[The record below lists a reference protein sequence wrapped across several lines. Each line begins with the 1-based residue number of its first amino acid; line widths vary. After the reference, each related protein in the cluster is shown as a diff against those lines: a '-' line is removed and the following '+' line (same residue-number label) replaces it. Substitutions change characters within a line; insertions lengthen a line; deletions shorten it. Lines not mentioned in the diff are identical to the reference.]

1 MQEIDFVDQT
11 IRDAQQS
18 IWGFRM
24 STDMIL
30 PIIPILDQVG
40 YKYIATVGARG
51 MIVTMRAFHE
61 DPFARI
67 RLLVEGLR
75 KTPLRGSFW
84 PWNLQGFFIE
94 PLAAIE
100 LWIKWQVANGIKS
113 LWICDYQNMMDRL
126 SHLVRVAKAEGA
138 EVVESLGYVL
148 SPVHTD
154 ELFARKTRMV
164 AEMGGVDAIHFED
177 PGGTLTPERTRTLL
191 PAIQKESRGIPI
203 EFHAHCN
210 TGLAPLC
217 YLEAIKLGIKTLHTA
232 VPSLAND
239 TSLPSVENILRN
251 VRRLGYSSNLDEE
264 ALKAVIDYFR
274 KIAQEHGM
282 RIGAPLEYDLFQFEH
297 QLPGGMMGTLRN
309 QLAEV
314 KKEHLLNEVLEEI
327 VRIRQEFG
335 YPVMGTP
342 YSQLVGAQA
351 VFNVTSGERYKII
364 PDEVIKYML
373 GIYGEPDGPIEQNVK
388 DKILSSP
395 KAKKFFNWKVPEITV
410 EDLRKLEPSLSDD
423 ELLLRIANPEGE
435 FQDKLNA
442 LYGKKYITT

>member
-1 MQEIDFVDQT
+1 MKNKELSFVDQT
-11 IRDAQQS
+11 IRDSQQS
-18 IWGFRM
+18 LWGFRM

-30 PIIPILDQVG
+30 PIASMMDKVG
-40 YKYIATVGARG
+40 YRSIGVNGGRGLVVATRYL
-51 MIVTMRAFHE
+51 HE
-61 DPFARI
+61 DMFQRF
-67 RLLVEGLR
+67 RLLSREIR
-75 KTPLRGSFW
+75 KTPLRSSFAFFSAF
-84 PWNLQGFFIE
+84 GFDVE
-94 PLAAIE
+94 PQAANE
-100 LWIKWQVANGIKS
+100 LWIKRAVANGIKS
-113 LWICDYQNMMDRL
+113 FWVCDYQNMMGTL
-126 SHLVRVAKAEGA
+126 SYLVRIAKAEGA
-138 EVVESLGYVL
+138 EVVVGIGFTN

-164 AEMGGVDAIHFED
+164 AEVGGVDVIHFED
-177 PGGTLTPERTRTLL
+177 PGGVLTPERTRTLL
-191 PAIQKESRGIPI
+191 RMVQKESRGIPI

-232 VPSLAND
+232 VPPLAND
-239 TSLPSVENILRN
+239 TALPSVENILRN
-251 VRRLGYSSNLDEE
+251 ARHLGYSSNLDEE
-264 ALKAVIDYFR
+264 ALKTVSDHFR
-274 KIAQEHGM
+274 KIAQERGM

-314 KKEHLLNEVLEEI
+314 KMEHRLNEVLEEI
-327 VRIRQEFG
+327 ARIRQEFG

-351 VFNVTSGERYKII
+351 LFNISSGERYKIV

-373 GIYGEPDGPIEQNVK
+373 GIYGEPDGPIDQNVK

-395 KAKKFFNWKVPEITV
+395 KAKKFLNWKVPEITV
-410 EDLRKLEPSLSDD
+410 EDLRKLEPSLPDD

-435 FQDKLNA
+435 FKNKLNA
-442 LYGKKYITT
+442 LYGKK